1 MKRSTLAAQRTTAR
15 NDAAAEHVGLCNS
28 TFAAASEVAL
38 LQSTLISQQSMAS
51 LASTHLDLMKATSD
65 LPDGAAAE
73 HAGCPAGWAVAR
85 ASTS

>member
-1 MKRSTLAAQRTTAR
+1 MQLTNTIELDKHSIGA
-15 NDAAAEHVGLCNS
+15 

-73 HAGCPAGWAVAR
+73 HAGCPAGCAVAR